1 MKPLPEL
8 LIAGPRD
15 IATRDRRCVELA
27 LPAHMLFL
35 ILEEG
40 GRRGIEMREDIRHRL
55 NIAAVTALRGLD
67 DLAVSRVARRIDE
80 TATSLIR
87 LLKTDDVREAIYE
100 LAMFP
105 VILVDEGHF
114 GDPKDQGSMAT
125 LVGLMLIEDAK
136 SEPDVNGFSA
146 IWQVNVQKWKK
157 AARDILRNAQLL
169 GYYTK
174 AEQLMP
180 TV

>member
-1 MKPLPEL
+1 VKPLSEL
-8 LIAGPRD
+8 LIGPRD

-55 NIAAVTALRGLD
+55 NIASVTALRGLD
-67 DLAVSRVARRIDE
+67 DLAVSRVAKRIDE

-146 IWQVNVQKWKK
+146 IWQVNEQKWKK
-157 AARDILRNAQLL
+157 AARDVLRNAQLL

-174 AEQLMP
+174 EEQLIP